1 MSQKMTER
9 GIMPAKTQSDL
20 SAAQQHVAEAHRLVA
35 RGGDHVQIAVQ
46 HLAIAFDDLLKQLN
60 G

>member
-1 MSQKMTER
+1 
-9 GIMPAKTQSDL
+9 MPAKTSSDL
-20 SAAQQHVAEAHRLVA
+20 SAAEQHVAEAHRLVA

-46 HLAIAFDDLLKQLN
+46 HLAIALKDLLRELN

>member
-1 MSQKMTER
+1 
-9 GIMPAKTQSDL
+9 MPAKTSSDL
-20 SAAQQHVAEAHRLVA
+20 SAAKANVAEAHRLVA

-46 HLAIAFDDLLKQLN
+46 YLAIALNDLIGQLD